1 MTLVPMV
8 SRVGLLSFL
17 AAVTL
22 GLSLASPA
30 AAYCRLTTKSPSA
43 SEGRPPPMGCIDDGG
58 VPLAWQRRCISYTVV
73 PSERLGIGLDDVRA
87 VIDRSFSAWM
97 DVQCAGQPVPVML
110 GQTEQLGECSFAEYN
125 RFGPNAN
132 TIAFA
137 SDWATRGADFLPEAY
152 GLTLV
157 WHNPDTGEILDA
169 DIQINLSH
177 GEPVAICGDTCDA
190 ANIDL
195 QNVLTHEA
203 GHFLGL
209 AHSPDKAATMY
220 GDAEIAELTKR
231 DLELDDVRGI
241 CAIYG
246 SEPMPACEPPDYAPR
261 RGFSA
266 ECARPMPS
274 STCAAQPGRTSRGM
288 LGAAAFAALGLAWLA
303 RRRRART
310 QLVLSIAL
318 LACGAGDASAFCRL
332 TTAAPA
338 GAGGCTTEGEGL
350 AWERQCVSY
359 TVVPPANDA
368 LDLEELRDVIDS
380 AFAAWSAV
388 DCGAGRLPLALGQT
402 EQLGECSTAQYNQ
415 EDGNANTI
423 MFVDGAEVEDFPS
436 DAFGLT
442 LVWHD
447 PARGTIF
454 DADIQLNAGIAPF
467 AICGETC
474 ESNVSDLAN
483 VVTHEAG
490 HFLGLGH
497 SAERAATMSASSLL
511 GDTDKR
517 SLEADDRAGVCA
529 IYGDYDEPS
538 CAADDYQPDR
548 GFTAECVV
556 ELPLCDELDAMAKEQ
571 ECREPKEPEA
581 TSKSRSSGGCAARS
595 GLQGEERTSRTML
608 GAVAL
613 GLGGWLLVTRRRKR
627 RARLI

>member
-1 MTLVPMV
+1 
-8 SRVGLLSFL
+8 
-17 AAVTL
+17 
-22 GLSLASPA
+22 
-30 AAYCRLTTKSPSA
+30 
-43 SEGRPPPMGCIDDGG
+43 MGCIDDGG
-58 VPLAWQRRCISYTVV
+58 IELAWQRRCISYTLV
-73 PSERLGIGLDDVRA
+73 PSEQLGIGLEDMRA

-97 DVQCAGQPVPVML
+97 DVHCAGLPVSVVL
-110 GQTEQLGECSFAEYN
+110 GQTEQLGQCSYAEYN

-137 SDWATRGADFLPEAY
+137 SDWRTRGKDFLAEAY

-157 WHNPDTGEILDA
+157 WHNPETGEILDA

-177 GEPVAICGDTCDA
+177 GEPLAICGDKCNA
-190 ANIDL
+190 ATIDL

-220 GDAEIAELTKR
+220 GDAEIAELIKR
-231 DLELDDVRGI
+231 NLDLDDVRGI

-246 SEPMPACEPPDYAPR
+246 SEPTPACEPADYSPR

-266 ECARPMPS
+266 ECARPMAS
-274 STCAAQPGRTSRGM
+274 STCAAAQPGRTSRGL
-288 LGAAAFAALGLAWLA
+288 LGAAAFGVLGLAWLA
-303 RRRRART
+303 RRRCVRT
-310 QLVLSIAL
+310 QLALSIAA
-318 LACGAGDASAFCRL
+318 LACLTSDASAFCRL

-350 AWERQCVSY
+350 AWDRQCISY
-359 TVVPPANDA
+359 TVVPPAND
-368 LDLEELRDVIDS
+368 DLELEALRDVIDR
-380 AFAAWSAV
+380 AFAVWAAV
-388 DCGAGRLPLALGQT
+388 DCGGIRLPLALGQT

-415 EDGNANTI
+415 EDGNTNAI
-423 MFVDGAEVEDFPS
+423 MFVDGAEVEDFPP

-467 AICGETC
+467 AICGATC

-497 SAERAATMSASSLL
+497 STDHAATMSASSLL
-511 GDTDKR
+511 GDTTKR
-517 SLEADDRAGVCA
+517 SLEDDDRAGLCA

-538 CAADDYQPDR
+538 CEADDYRPDR
-548 GFTAECVV
+548 GFAAECVV
-556 ELPLCDELDAMAKEQ
+556 ELPSCDELDPMEPEQ
-571 ECREPKEPEA
+571 ECMDPHESGRA
-581 TSKSRSSGGCAARS
+581 SKSKASGGCAARS
-595 GLQGEERTSRTML
+595 GSQGGESTSRTTL
-608 GAVAL
+608 GAIAL
-613 GLGGWLLVTRRRKR
+613 GLAGWLLVTRRRKR
-627 RARLI
+627 SARLN

>member
-1 MTLVPMV
+1 MTLAPML
-8 SRVGLLSFL
+8 SRVRLLSFL
-17 AAVTL
+17 AGSLLGLAL

-30 AAYCRLTTKSPSA
+30 AAFCRLTTKSPSA
-43 SEGRPPPMGCIDDGG
+43 ADGRPPPMGCIDDGG
-58 VPLAWQRRCISYTVV
+58 IALAWKRRCISYTLV
-73 PSERLGIGLDDVRA
+73 PSERLGIGLEDMRSV
-87 VIDRSFSAWM
+87 VDRSFSAWM
-97 DVQCAGQPVPVML
+97 QVQCGGQPVPVVL

-137 SDWATRGADFLPEAY
+137 ADWTTRGEDYLAEAY

-177 GEPVAICGDTCDA
+177 GESVAICGDACDD

-209 AHSPDKAATMY
+209 AHSPERTATMY
-220 GDAEIAELTKR
+220 GDAEIAELIKR
-231 DLELDDVRGI
+231 DLDMDDEKGL

-246 SEPMPACEPPDYAPR
+246 GEPAPECEPADYAPR

-266 ECARPMPS
+266 QCARPMES
-274 STCAAQPGRTSRGM
+274 STCAAQPGRTSRGV
-288 LGAAAFAALGLAWLA
+288 LGAVAFGVLGLAWLA
-303 RRRRART
+303 RRRRAGS
-310 QLVLSIAL
+310 QLALAIAAL
-318 LACGAGDASAFCRL
+318 GCMASDASAFCRL
-332 TTAAPA
+332 TTAAPVT
-338 GAGGCTTEGEGL
+338 GGCTTQGEGL
-350 AWERQCVSY
+350 AWDRQCIAY
-359 TVVPPANDA
+359 TVVPPTSDE

-388 DCGAGRLPLALGQT
+388 DCGAGPLPLSLGQT
-402 EQLGECSTAQYNQ
+402 EQLGECDTAQYNQ
-415 EDGNANTI
+415 EDSNASSI
-423 MFVDGAEVEDFPS
+423 MFVDGAEVEDFPP

-467 AICGETC
+467 AICGSTC
-474 ESNVSDLAN
+474 ESDVSDLAN

-490 HFLGLGH
+490 HFLGLSH
-497 SAERAATMSASSLL
+497 SADSTATMSASSGL

-517 SLEADDRAGVCA
+517 SLEADDRDGVCA

-538 CAADDYQPDR
+538 CEADDYRPDR

-556 ELPLCDELDAMAKEQ
+556 ELPPCDEVDAGECMDPEQ
-571 ECREPKEPEA
+571 LEPA
-581 TSKSRSSGGCAARS
+581 SRSKSSGGCSASA
-595 GLQGEERTSRTML
+595 GAPSRTRL
-608 GAVAL
+608 GATAL
-613 GLGGWLLVTRRRKR
+613 GLAGLLLVTRRRKR
-627 RARLI
+627 VSRLN